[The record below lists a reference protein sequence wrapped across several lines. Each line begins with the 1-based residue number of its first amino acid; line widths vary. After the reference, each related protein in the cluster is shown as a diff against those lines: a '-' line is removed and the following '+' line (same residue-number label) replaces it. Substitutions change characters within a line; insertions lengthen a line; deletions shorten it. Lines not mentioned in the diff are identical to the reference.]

1 MTLES
6 AAPAPA
12 AMPAR
17 DFALLTLSYALASI
31 QFWMTVPLA
40 ALAMAERGVPA
51 WQIGM
56 VGAVPWLALVVVV
69 PFVPGFAARV
79 GIMPAYRLGIALAV
93 AGALLFATAKGLVA
107 WAVAYGLCGLGIAIR
122 WIIVDSLITAL
133 APAAHRG
140 HRIGVFE
147 TVVGG
152 TMALGP
158 FILVVLGAGPAA
170 YGAGVVLAAAS
181 IVPTFWLDLKTR
193 LARAAPWH
201 TLRAG
206 IMRQPVATLLAVTA
220 GLLEGAATKLL
231 PVQAIGMGFGATLAA
246 ATVTAFGAGNLLTQY
261 ACGRLADRFGVARV
275 TALALAVAGALALV
289 LPALAQASTFYLG
302 ALTLMGGI
310 IGALYTLAII
320 QAGSSGAAHEV
331 MAVVAGISVS
341 YTTGS
346 VLGPLLGGAATS
358 ASIVWG
364 LPLLIAL
371 TAGAAAMTFAAAR
384 GAQAGQR
391 LLRLP
396 GSNR

>member
-158 FILVVLGAGPAA
+158 FILVVLGPGPAA
-170 YGAGVVLAAAS
+170 YGAGVLLAAAS
-181 IVPTFWLDLKTR
+181 IVPTFWLDLKAR
-193 LARAAPWH
+193 LARTAPWH

-206 IMRQPVATLLAVTA
+206 IVRQPVATLLAVTA

-231 PVQAIGMGFGATLAA
+231 PVQAIGMGLAPTLAA

-275 TALALAVAGALALV
+275 TTSALAVACGLALL
-289 LPALAQASTFYLG
+289 LPALADASALYLG
-302 ALTLMGGI
+302 ALTLLGGI
-310 IGALYTLAII
+310 IGALYTLAIV

-341 YTTGS
+341 YTAGS
-346 VLGPLLGGAATS
+346 VFGPLLGGAATS

-364 LPLLIAL
+364 LPLLTAV
-371 TAGAAAMTFAAAR
+371 TAGAAAILFAAT
-384 GAQAGQR
+384 GSAQAGQR